1 MYELLA
7 GHSPYYSDDIPAMYE
22 NIKKAKLKLPRL
34 GSDRA
39 MNLLKVSIVLF
50 IFLMKKTRFPKE
62 FCVFNFT

>member
-39 MNLLKVSIVLF
+39 MNLLKVNIVLLCF
-50 IFLMKKTRFPKE
+50 FMKKLIF
-62 FCVFNFT
+62 